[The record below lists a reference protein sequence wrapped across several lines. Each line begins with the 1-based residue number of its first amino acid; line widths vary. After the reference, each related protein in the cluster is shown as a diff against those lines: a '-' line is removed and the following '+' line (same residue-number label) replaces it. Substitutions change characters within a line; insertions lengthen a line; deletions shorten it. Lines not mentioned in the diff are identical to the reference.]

1 MTGKLL
7 EQAGKTAVTLIIGAA
22 FGILLDKLYK
32 EHFDKAYKEEIRLK
46 KAKADF
52 MQELVKRAKNGE
64 DLNVTKMV

>member
-32 EHFDKAYKEEIRLK
+32 EHFDKAYKADVRYRN
-46 KAKADF
+46 AKADYVEEKLSKKK
-52 MQELVKRAKNGE
+52 QETQLKH
-64 DLNVTKMV
+64 L